1 MAGHQ
6 EMWLIQN
13 GRVLA
18 AAKHPDTGIHS
29 VEAKMSM
36 IQWSHPGSR
45 SHFVD
50 PPSSK
55 SICKSSFILFSS
67 PSFCREIPFC
77 RHQPLFFLQCKHK
90 LYDTKSCFEQALLKW
105 KHFPVR
111 LMYTVS
117 GKTLGS
123 QVRFTMGDKL
133 SIIFLLVGFGQ
144 KSLARMCFISAPA
157 PMPNTKM
164 QATIV
169 SKAPHT
175 MLKEKFG

>member
-1 MAGHQ
+1 M
-6 EMWLIQN
+6 IQN

-67 PSFCREIPFC
+67 PSFCRRYHFVGINRSSSYNVSTSYMTPNRALNKHFSNENTFPC
-77 RHQPLFFLQCKHK
+77 GSHDWAQMAGHGMLLQN
-90 LYDTKSCFEQALLKW
+90 EGALLQFYKME
-105 KHFPVR
+105 R
-111 LMYTVS
+111 N
-117 GKTLGS
+117 
-123 QVRFTMGDKL
+123 
-133 SIIFLLVGFGQ
+133 LL
-144 KSLARMCFISAPA
+144 
-157 PMPNTKM
+157 
-164 QATIV
+164 
-169 SKAPHT
+169 
-175 MLKEKFG
+175 

>member
-1 MAGHQ
+1 MLGYQAHIAVQNRYLFQLHMGPKPPQ
-6 EMWLIQN
+6 NVEEIQTGILIQN

-67 PSFCREIPFC
+67 PSFCKEMQFC
-77 RHQPLFFLQCKHK
+77 RHQPLFFLQCEHK
-90 LYDTKSCFEQALLKW
+90 LYDTKSCFEQALFK
-105 KHFPVR
+105 
-111 LMYTVS
+111 
-117 GKTLGS
+117 
-123 QVRFTMGDKL
+123 
-133 SIIFLLVGFGQ
+133 
-144 KSLARMCFISAPA
+144 
-157 PMPNTKM
+157 
-164 QATIV
+164 
-169 SKAPHT
+169 
-175 MLKEKFG
+175 